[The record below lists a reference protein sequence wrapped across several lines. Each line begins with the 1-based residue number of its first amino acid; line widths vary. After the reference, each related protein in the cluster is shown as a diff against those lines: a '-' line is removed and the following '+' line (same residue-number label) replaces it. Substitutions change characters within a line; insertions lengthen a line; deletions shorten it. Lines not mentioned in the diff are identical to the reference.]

1 MAYVYMPL
9 FFSLIGFFVVFIAIS
24 PYVNT
29 ISSIFGL
36 LSGNTSEPSIS
47 TGEPVFV
54 TPGEEGSEGP
64 AAINYSDITKPQL
77 GERYAQIHCDRIRL
91 HENIY
96 MGDDTEQL
104 DIGVGQYAGS
114 AIFGFGRPILLAGH
128 HSTAFAPLEH
138 IQIGDVLTV
147 NTTYGVYT
155 YEVYDTKVSDAKD
168 NEAYGLNGTEEI
180 LTMYTCYPF
189 QPLTSYSQRLFVYAR
204 KLSGPELIY

>member
-9 FFSLIGFFVVFIAIS
+9 FFSLIGFLVVFIAIS

-29 ISSIFGL
+29 VSSIFGL
-36 LSGNTSEPSIS
+36 LSGHSSESGIS
-47 TGEPVFV
+47 SEEPTFV
-54 TPGEEGSEGP
+54 TPDEEGYDNP
-64 AAINYSDITKPQL
+64 KTINYADITSPKL
-77 GERYAQIHCDRIRL
+77 GECYAQIHCDRILL

-114 AIFGFGRPILLAGH
+114 SIFGFGRPILLAGH

-147 NTTYGVYT
+147 QTTYGIYT
-155 YEVYDTKVSDAKD
+155 YEVFDTKISDAKD
-168 NEAYGLNGTEEI
+168 NDAYGLNGREEI

-189 QPLTSYSQRLFVYAR
+189 QPLMSYSQRLFVYA
-204 KLSGPELIY
+204 KKTSGPELIY